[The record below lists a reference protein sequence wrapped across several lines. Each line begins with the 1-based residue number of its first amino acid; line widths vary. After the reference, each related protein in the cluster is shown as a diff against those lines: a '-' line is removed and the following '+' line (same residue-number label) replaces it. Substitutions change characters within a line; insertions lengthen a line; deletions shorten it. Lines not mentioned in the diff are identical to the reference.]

1 MLFTDHLVVVR
12 GGGDLG
18 TGAADRL
25 LRAGFPVVVLELP
38 SPLAVR
44 RHVAFSTAVE
54 NGSVEVEGNQAI
66 HVDTPAEAIATAQDG
81 DVAVLVAP
89 ELPEFAPAPSIV
101 VDARLAKRT
110 LDTSMDQAPLVV
122 ALGPGFSA
130 GENCHAVVE
139 TMRGHRLGRV
149 IWNGAAAPDTG
160 MPGIL
165 GGVGA
170 GRVIRATS
178 VGAIAWTVDIG
189 DLVAAGQEI
198 GTVGE
203 EAVHT
208 SIAGVVRGLI
218 APGTEARRGLKI
230 ADIDPRGDQSSP
242 FEISDKARLVG
253 AGVLEAVLT
262 WLNQG

>member
-1 MLFTDHLVVVR
+1 
-12 GGGDLG
+12 
-18 TGAADRL
+18 
-25 LRAGFPVVVLELP
+25 
-38 SPLAVR
+38 
-44 RHVAFSTAVE
+44 
-54 NGSVEVEGNQAI
+54 
-66 HVDTPAEAIATAQDG
+66 
-81 DVAVLVAP
+81 VAP
-89 ELPEFAPAPSIV
+89 ELPEFTPAPSIV
-101 VDARLAKRT
+101 VDARLAKRA
-110 LDTSMDQAPLVV
+110 LDTTLDQAPLVV
-122 ALGPGFSA
+122 ALGPGFTA
-130 GENCHAVVE
+130 GEDCHAVVE

-198 GTVGE
+198 GTVGGE
-203 EAVHT
+203 PVHT

-218 APGTEARRGLKI
+218 APGTEAHRGLKI
-230 ADIDPRGDQSSP
+230 ADIDPRSDQSSP

-262 WLNQG
+262 WLNKG